1 MSTTL
6 RDIRTFPGLLA
17 ELREDQGWSQ
27 SRLGAEAGYDHS
39 YICKLEAGQRQPSIN
54 TVAVLAEV
62 LDCTPGDAS
71 RLFVAAGLLPPG
83 RWVVRD
89 DDADLLIRAAQ
100 EAAP

>member
-1 MSTTL
+1 MIAL

-27 SRLGAEAGYDHS
+27 NHLGLSAGIDS
-39 YICKLEAGQRQPSIN
+39 SFICKLESGARQPSRE
-54 TVAVLAEV
+54 TVATLAEV

-83 RWVVRD
+83 RWVVLD